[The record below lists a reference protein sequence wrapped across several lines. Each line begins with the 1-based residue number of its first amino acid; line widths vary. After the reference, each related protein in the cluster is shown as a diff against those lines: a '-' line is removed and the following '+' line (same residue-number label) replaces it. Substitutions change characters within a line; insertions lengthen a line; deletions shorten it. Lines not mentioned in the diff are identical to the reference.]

1 MTGKGWLML
10 ITLAER
16 CIGTAHIKQNKP
28 LQDYAAATSDRL
40 KSYAYAFVAD
50 GHGGDKYIRSSKGSE
65 IAVHCAVD
73 SINGVLKEILWDV
86 GKKKRSLIE
95 KNLKLICIKTSLKW
109 KEAVIKHYSE
119 NPLSIEETE
128 LLESLNITLPLQEGD
143 IATLYGSTLLAA
155 IYIEYLNFWFAI
167 QIGDGK
173 CAVIKKDNTVEF
185 PVELENDKL
194 GFGVTTSLCNKD
206 AANEFRFAYGFEKI
220 NGITVMSDGLAD
232 SFDSEKLPSFLLN
245 ISDNIVIDT
254 IKTSN
259 ELKEFMPKLSEQ
271 GSGDDISLAGIF
283 TKRRIQ

>member
-1 MTGKGWLML
+1 M
-10 ITLAER
+10 
-16 CIGTAHIKQNKP
+16 
-28 LQDYAAATSDRL
+28 
-40 KSYAYAFVAD
+40 
-50 GHGGDKYIRSSKGSE
+50 
-65 IAVHCAVD
+65 
-73 SINGVLKEILWDV
+73 
-86 GKKKRSLIE
+86 
-95 KNLKLICIKTSLKW
+95 
-109 KEAVIKHYSE
+109 
-119 NPLSIEETE
+119 
-128 LLESLNITLPLQEGD
+128 ESLNITLPLQEGD

-245 ISDNIVIDT
+245 INDNIVIDSE
-254 IKTSN
+254 KTSN

>member
-1 MTGKGWLML
+1 ML

-28 LQDYAAATSDRL
+28 LQDFAAATSDRL
-40 KSYAYAFVAD
+40 KSYAYALVAD
-50 GHGGDKYIRSSKGSE
+50 GHGGDKYIRSGKGAE

-73 SINGVLKEILWDV
+73 SINGVLKEILWDI
-86 GKKKRSLIE
+86 GKKKHRLIE

-109 KEAVIKHYSE
+109 KEAVTKHYSE
-119 NPLSIEETE
+119 NPLSREETE
-128 LLESLNITLPLQEGD
+128 LLESLNITLPLLEDD

-155 IYIEYLNFWFAI
+155 IYIEYINFWFAI

-173 CAVIKKDNTVEF
+173 CAVIKKDNSVEF
-185 PVELENDKL
+185 PAELENDKL

-232 SFDSEKLPSFLLN
+232 SFDAEKLPSFLLN
-245 ISDNIVIDT
+245 INNNIVVDSE
-254 IKTSN
+254 KTSS

>member
-1 MTGKGWLML
+1 ML

-40 KSYAYAFVAD
+40 RSYAYALVAD
-50 GHGGDKYIRSSKGSE
+50 GHGGDKYIRSGKGAE

-109 KEAVIKHYSE
+109 KEAVIKHQSE

-173 CAVIKKDNTVEF
+173 CAVIKKDNAVEF

-245 ISDNIVIDT
+245 INDNIIIDSE
-254 IKTSN
+254 KTSN

>member
-1 MTGKGWLML
+1 ML

-16 CIGTAHIKQNKP
+16 CIGTAHITQNKP

-50 GHGGDKYIRSSKGSE
+50 GHGGVKYIRSSKGAE

-73 SINGVLKEILWDV
+73 SINGVLKEIFWDV
-86 GKKKRSLIE
+86 GKKKHSLIE
-95 KNLKLICIKTSLKW
+95 KNLKLICIKISLKW
-109 KEAVIKHYSE
+109 KESVIKHYSE
-119 NPLSIEETE
+119 NPLSKEETDF
-128 LLESLNITLPLQEGD
+128 LESLNITLPLEEED
-143 IATLYGSTLLAA
+143 ITTLYGSTLLAA
-155 IYIEYLNFWFAI
+155 VYIEHFNFWFAI

-173 CAVIKKDNTVEF
+173 CAVIKKDNSVVF
-185 PVELENDKL
+185 PEELENEKL

>member
-1 MTGKGWLML
+1 ML

-28 LQDYAAATSDRL
+28 LQDFAAATSDRL
-40 KSYAYAFVAD
+40 RSYAYALVAD
-50 GHGGDKYIRSSKGSE
+50 GHGGEKYIRSGKGAE

-86 GKKKRSLIE
+86 GKKKKNLIE

-109 KEAVIKHYSE
+109 KDVVIKHYSE
-119 NPLSIEETE
+119 NPLFKEETE
-128 LLESLNITLPLQEGD
+128 VLESLNIKQPLEEED
-143 IATLYGSTLLAA
+143 ITTLYGSTLLAA
-155 IYIEYLNFWFAI
+155 VYIEHLNFWFTI

-173 CAVIKKDNTVEF
+173 CAVIKKDNSVVF
-185 PVELENDKL
+185 PEELENEKL

-206 AANEFRFAYGFEKI
+206 AANEFRFAYGFERI

-245 ISDNIVIDT
+245 INDNIVIDSE
-254 IKTSN
+254 KTSN

>member
-1 MTGKGWLML
+1 ML
-10 ITLAER
+10 AR
-16 CIGTAHIKQNKP
+16 
-28 LQDYAAATSDRL
+28 
-40 KSYAYAFVAD
+40 KS
-50 GHGGDKYIRSSKGSE
+50 GG
-65 IAVHCAVD
+65 
-73 SINGVLKEILWDV
+73 
-86 GKKKRSLIE
+86 LIE

-109 KEAVIKHYSE
+109 KEAVIKHYIE
-119 NPLSIEETE
+119 NPLSKEETE
-128 LLESLNITLPLQEGD
+128 LLESLNITLPLQEDD

-155 IYIEYLNFWFAI
+155 VYIEYLNFWFSI

-206 AANEFRFAYGFEKI
+206 VANEFRFAYGFEKI

-245 ISDNIVIDT
+245 INDNIIIDSE
-254 IKTSN
+254 KTSN

-271 GSGDDISLAGIF
+271 GSGDDISVAGIF

>member
-1 MTGKGWLML
+1 M
-10 ITLAER
+10 
-16 CIGTAHIKQNKP
+16 
-28 LQDYAAATSDRL
+28 
-40 KSYAYAFVAD
+40 
-50 GHGGDKYIRSSKGSE
+50 
-65 IAVHCAVD
+65 AVHCAVD

-86 GKKKRSLIE
+86 GKKKKNLIE

-109 KEAVIKHYSE
+109 KDVVIKHYSE
-119 NPLSIEETE
+119 NPLTKEETE
-128 LLESLNITLPLQEGD
+128 LYESLNISLPLQEDD
-143 IATLYGSTLLAA
+143 IPVLYGSTLLAA
-155 IYIEYLNFWFAI
+155 VYIEYLNFWFAI

-173 CAVIKKDNTVEF
+173 CAVIKKDNTVFF
-185 PVELENDKL
+185 PEELENEKL

-245 ISDNIVIDT
+245 ISDNIVINT
-254 IKTSN
+254 EKTSN

>member
-1 MTGKGWLML
+1 ML

-28 LQDYAAATSDRL
+28 LQDFAATTSDRL
-40 KSYAYAFVAD
+40 RSYAYALVAD
-50 GHGGDKYIRSSKGSE
+50 GHGGDKYIRSGKGAE

-119 NPLSIEETE
+119 NPLSKEETE
-128 LLESLNITLPLQEGD
+128 LLEFLNITLPLQEDD

-173 CAVIKKDNTVEF
+173 CAVIKKDNTVE
-185 PVELENDKL
+185 LENDKL

-206 AANEFRFAYGFEKI
+206 VANEFRFAYGFEKI
-220 NGITVMSDGLAD
+220 NGIAVMSDGLAD

-245 ISDNIVIDT
+245 INDNIVIDSE
-254 IKTSN
+254 KTSN

>member
-1 MTGKGWLML
+1 ML

-28 LQDYAAATSDRL
+28 LQDFAAATSDRL
-40 KSYAYAFVAD
+40 RSYAYALVAD
-50 GHGGDKYIRSSKGSE
+50 GHGGEKYIRSGKGAE

-86 GKKKRSLIE
+86 GKKKHSLIE

-119 NPLSIEETE
+119 NPLFKEETE
-128 LLESLNITLPLQEGD
+128 VLESLNIKLPLEEED
-143 IATLYGSTLLAA
+143 ITTLYGSTLLAGV
-155 IYIEYLNFWFAI
+155 YIEHLNFWFAI

-173 CAVIKKDNTVEF
+173 CAVIKKDNSVVF
-185 PVELENDKL
+185 PEELENEKL

-206 AANEFRFAYGFEKI
+206 AANEFRFAYGFERI

-245 ISDNIVIDT
+245 INDNIVIDSE
-254 IKTSN
+254 KTSN